1 MNIFAKIG
9 HALVDAFQ
17 VNLTFLT
24 TGFADLPEDRSLL
37 ANELR
42 DFVERDLAILVH
54 KRNKWSEG
62 NEIARER
69 WFSDLETFVSRTL
82 RPQLAGESLIALWND
97 VVLMRA
103 LDAVVA
109 KEQLV
114 RAEAPSRVPVT
125 CRFDS
130 HWAT

>member
-1 MNIFAKIG
+1 MNIFAKVG

-17 VNLTFLT
+17 VNLSFLT
-24 TGFADLPEDRSLL
+24 TGFADLPEDRSFV

-42 DFVERDLAILVH
+42 GFVERDLAILVH
-54 KRNKWSEG
+54 KRDKWNDG
-62 NEIARER
+62 NEAARDR
-69 WFSDLETFVSRTL
+69 WFSDLEAFVSRTL

-109 KEQLV
+109 KEQVV
-114 RAEAPSRVPVT
+114 RAQAPVRVPVT
-125 CRFDS
+125 GRFDS
-130 HWAT
+130 PWAT